1 MAPVTRTDE
10 EDGLNPV
17 DRLSTDLGSAAL
29 TDYGTRLRRRW
40 WVVALG
46 LLVGLAVGVALL
58 AAQSKQYTSTTAVLV
73 TPVGPGSS
81 SSTSSTT
88 ARTGSDVNLDT
99 ESQIVGSA
107 QVADAVR
114 TLLRTADPVTD
125 LQKNVSVTVPPNSSV
140 LSIAYTAGSAKAA
153 QQGSHAFAQA
163 YLANRADTAK
173 KQVALT
179 VAGLQTQLDAAQAQ
193 LKTLTDK
200 SATLVDNSPDKVY
213 ADAQR
218 NVVISQINDLTSR
231 LAPLTTAA
239 ATPGQIITDAPLP
252 KRASAPIPALDL
264 GGGLVVGLLLGL
276 AAAIGLDRRDHRLR
290 RSADVTRLVGLPVLA
305 EVPADRSGGG
315 FPGDGQGPLF
325 DRLRNSLVGS
335 GRSASSVQVADAAN
349 HGATGT
355 VALQLARSLVR
366 SAGQAVLVVAHP
378 DSTLPRLT
386 GTTDRPGLA
395 EVLRGELSLED
406 ALVVAPDLPGVRV
419 LAPGRRAGDLD
430 ALLQSPRLGAV
441 LAGLRDVGAV
451 VVETRSTGDS
461 AAAQAVSAHVGTV
474 LLVAERGR
482 TDSTAVTEAST
493 AAEHMGAQVCGVV
506 LVAPFRRESG
516 SPAAAPAAGRDRPG
530 PALSEPALSGT
541 ASTAP
546 RGPVANEPTP

>member
-1 MAPVTRTDE
+1 M
-10 EDGLNPV
+10 

-46 LLVGLAVGVALL
+46 LLVGLLVGIALL
-58 AAQSKQYTSTTAVLV
+58 AAQSKEYTSTTAVLV
-73 TPVGPGSS
+73 TPVGPGSA

-99 ESQIVGSA
+99 ESQIVESA

-114 TLLRTADPVTD
+114 TLLRTQDSVTQ
-125 LQKNVSVTVPPNSSV
+125 LQQDVAVTVPPNSSV
-140 LSIAYTAGSAKAA
+140 LSIAFTAGSAKAA

-200 SATLVDNSPDKVY
+200 SATLVDGSPDKVY

-218 NVVISQINDLTSR
+218 NVVVSQINDLTSR

-252 KRASAPIPALDL
+252 KKASSPIPALNL

-276 AAAIGLDRRDHRLR
+276 AAAVGLDRRDHKLR
-290 RSADVTRLVGLPVLA
+290 RAADVTRLVGLPVLA
-305 EVPADRSGGG
+305 EVPADRSGSG

-335 GRSASSVQVADAAN
+335 GRAASSVQVSDAADR
-349 HGATGT
+349 GATGT

-378 DSTLPRLT
+378 DSALPRLT

-395 EVLRGELSLED
+395 EVLRGELALDD
-406 ALVVAPDLPGVRV
+406 ALVTSPSLPGVRV
-419 LAPGRRAGDLD
+419 LPAGRRPAELE
-430 ALLQSPRLGAV
+430 ALLQSPRLGTV

-482 TDSTAVTEAST
+482 TVSTSVAEASS

-506 LVAPFRRESG
+506 LVAPGRRE
-516 SPAAAPAAGRDRPG
+516 PAAPAAASPAGRTQP
-530 PALSEPALSGT
+530 EPALSGT
-541 ASTAP
+541 GSTP
-546 RGPVANEPTP
+546 VRGGSLGSAADEPTA

>member
-1 MAPVTRTDE
+1 M
-10 EDGLNPV
+10 

-46 LLVGLAVGVALL
+46 LLAGLAVGVALL
-58 AAQSKQYTSTTAVLV
+58 SVQSKQYTSTTAVLV
-73 TPVGPGSS
+73 TPVGPGSVNT
-81 SSTSSTT
+81 TSSTT

-99 ESQIVGSA
+99 ESQIVESA

-114 TLLRTADPVTD
+114 TLLRTQTSVTD
-125 LQKNVSVTVPPNSSV
+125 LQQNVAVTVPPNSSV
-140 LSIAYTAGSAKAA
+140 LSIAYTTGSAKGA

-163 YLANRADTAK
+163 YLTNRGETAK

-193 LKTLTDK
+193 LKSLTDK
-200 SATLVDNSPDKVY
+200 SATLVDNSPDKIY

-252 KRASAPIPALDL
+252 KKASSPIAALNL

-276 AAAIGLDRRDHRLR
+276 AAAVGLDRRDHKLR
-290 RSADVTRLVGLPVLA
+290 RAADVTRLVGLPVLA
-305 EVPADRSGGG
+305 EVPADRSGAG
-315 FPGDGQGPLF
+315 FPGDGQGPVF

-335 GRSASSVQVADAAN
+335 GRSAASVQVADAGDR
-349 HGATGT
+349 GATGT

-378 DSTLPRLT
+378 DSVLPRLT
-386 GTTDRPGLA
+386 GTSDRPGLA
-395 EVLRGELSLED
+395 EVLRGELSLAD
-406 ALVVAPDLPGVRV
+406 ALIVAPNLPGVRL
-419 LAPGRRAGDLD
+419 LAPGRNPAELD
-430 ALLQSPRLGAV
+430 ALLQSPKLGGV
-441 LAGLRDVGAV
+441 LAGLRDSGAV
-451 VVETRSTGDS
+451 VVETRGTGGS

-474 LLVAERGR
+474 LLVVERGR
-482 TDSTAVTEAST
+482 TDSAAVTEATT
-493 AAEHMGAQVCGVV
+493 AANHMGAQVSGVV
-506 LVAPFRRESG
+506 LVTATRREPSTPP
-516 SPAAAPAAGRDRPG
+516 PASAGGRVQPQ
-530 PALSEPALSGT
+530 PALSG
-541 ASTAP
+541 SAP
-546 RGPVANEPTP
+546 KAGRGTVADEPAP